1 MTTFCI
7 KFHFRDLRFFP
18 QIINQPGSVYK
29 NRPTYLMTVPFLT
42 YKLNQTN
49 YTIVSRTHPMQNF
62 LTLSANFDINIS
74 IKRSDVE
81 Y

>member
-1 MTTFCI
+1 
-7 KFHFRDLRFFP
+7 
-18 QIINQPGSVYK
+18 VYK